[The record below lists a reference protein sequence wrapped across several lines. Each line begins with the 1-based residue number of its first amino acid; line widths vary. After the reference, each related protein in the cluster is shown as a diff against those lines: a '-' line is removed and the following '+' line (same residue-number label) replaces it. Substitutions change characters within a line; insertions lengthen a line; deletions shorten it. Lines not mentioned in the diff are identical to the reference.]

1 MLKVYK
7 GVFKSDWKEI
17 VDVEMRKNHM
27 YKIILYVIVFQ
38 FIFINLRMKMFCTV
52 GYKKMAEL
60 CNKIMNCQ
68 KFLKVLSFD
77 GADARKRTRN
87 NDKLESVGDMS
98 SI

>member
-27 YKIILYVIVFQ
+27 YKIILYVIAFQ

-52 GYKKMAEL
+52 GPFESGFSQGPPLKREVPLPMADS
-60 CNKIMNCQ
+60 C
-68 KFLKVLSFD
+68 
-77 GADARKRTRN
+77 
-87 NDKLESVGDMS
+87 
-98 SI
+98 